1 MSTIPPQLSLLGASP
16 PPVLFQ
22 GKRVSDHVLASAVA
36 ALESFNLRAGSR
48 VRPFKASGVA
58 TDELKRVIGAV
69 TAFPDIT
76 EDGWRAAI
84 DRALDDPWWSGAASV
99 GCVFGPRVVQR
110 HLFPGANVESI
121 EARKQRERADRRS
134 RRRAALNRVRGGGDS
149 DGSGSMGGHLS
160 AS

>member
-1 MSTIPPQLSLLGASP
+1 MSTPPQLSLLGTSP

-22 GKRVSDHVLASAVA
+22 GKRVSDEVLATAVA
-36 ALESFNLRAGSR
+36 ALEDFNRQASSR

-58 TDELKRVIGAV
+58 TEELKRVIGAV
-69 TAFPDIT
+69 SAFPDIDS
-76 EDGWRAAI
+76 DGWSRAIA
-84 DRALDDPWWSGAASV
+84 RALDDPWWSGAASI

-134 RRRAALNRVRGGGDS
+134 RQRAALRRVRGGES
-149 DGSGSMGGHLS
+149 NGSGPVGGHLP

>member
-1 MSTIPPQLSLLGASP
+1 MSTPPQLSLLGASP

-22 GKRVSDHVLASAVA
+22 GKRVSDEVISTAVA
-36 ALESFNLRAGSR
+36 ALEDFNSQASAR

-58 TDELKRVIGAV
+58 TEELKRVIGAV
-69 TAFPDIT
+69 TAFPDIDA
-76 EDGWRAAI
+76 DGWHQAI
-84 DRALDDPWWSGAASV
+84 ARALNDPWWSGAASV

-121 EARKQRERADRRS
+121 EARKQRERAQRS
-134 RRRAALNRVRGGGDS
+134 DRRRAAMRRLKGGGD
-149 DGSGSMGGHLS
+149 DGAGMGNHLP